1 MNERT
6 FAGASHAGYY
16 SQYARWDIDTYVLQ
30 VVHFS
35 ICDGELTL
43 CRAKTVFER
52 HRLLHM
58 PCCQGIG
65 VEEVIKAAF
74 VDNRTATTSGVGANI
89 DNMIGDFDDIG
100 VVFNYKNGIPL
111 VTQLLQQFV

>member
-1 MNERT
+1 MNERA

-16 SQYARWDIDTYVLQ
+16 SQHARRDIDAYVLQ
-30 VVHFS
+30 IVHFS
-35 ICDGELTL
+35 VCDGKPALRRT
-43 CRAKTVFER
+43 KTIFER

-65 VEEVIKAAF
+65 VEEVGKAAF
-74 VDNRTATTSGVGANI
+74 VDNRTTATSGVGANI

-100 VVFNYKNGIPL
+100 VMFNYKNGITL
-111 VTQLLQQFV
+111 VTQLLQQLV